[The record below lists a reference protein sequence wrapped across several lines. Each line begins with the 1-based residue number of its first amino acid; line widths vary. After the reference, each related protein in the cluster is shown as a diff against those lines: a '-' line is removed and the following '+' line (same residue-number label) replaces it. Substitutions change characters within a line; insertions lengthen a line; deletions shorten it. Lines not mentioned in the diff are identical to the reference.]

1 MLDCVSGPQQT
12 NTHFAHWTCVSHP
25 YSIPLCSLSASKFNI
40 KEEEE
45 EHTHIQVFSRKLT
58 MLLVLGAKSST
69 TYLQDYT
76 IWPKV
81 LQTQYK
87 VITDIS

>member
-1 MLDCVSGPQQT
+1 MLDCASGPQQT
-12 NTHFAHWTCVSHP
+12 PTLLIELVSHP
-25 YSIPLCSLSASKFNI
+25 YSIPLGSLSASKFNI

-45 EHTHIQVFSRKLT
+45 EHTHIQVFSHKMT
-58 MLLVLGAKSST
+58 MLLVLGAKLST

-87 VITDIS
+87 VIKDIS

>member
-1 MLDCVSGPQQT
+1 MDNKCWIVCLDHNKQT
-12 NTHFAHWTCVSHP
+12 PTLLIEIVSHS

-45 EHTHIQVFSRKLT
+45 EHTHIQVFSHKLT

-76 IWPKV
+76 I
-81 LQTQYK
+81 
-87 VITDIS
+87 